1 MEKALIVVGILLF
14 LYFGLKK
21 LEVKSFGTRNKLE
34 FENIYEF
41 EGFRM
46 NYRTLGEGAPVV
58 LLHGSMYS
66 PPWDGFENKLA
77 EHFKVYTPDMP
88 GFGGSEPIDG
98 HVHNTD
104 LFADAFCEFIKSEEL
119 QESPIISLSLG
130 TVVSA
135 N

>member
-58 LLHGSMYS
+58 LLH
-66 PPWDGFENKLA
+66 
-77 EHFKVYTPDMP
+77 
-88 GFGGSEPIDG
+88 
-98 HVHNTD
+98 
-104 LFADAFCEFIKSEEL
+104 
-119 QESPIISLSLG
+119 
-130 TVVSA
+130 
-135 N
+135 